1 MSESLVGHDMIIE
14 TMATTSNDHI
24 RDHVDELK
32 HMQYHYITSYL
43 SKLSLKVFEV
53 RGRYNART
61 SSLTR

>member
-1 MSESLVGHDMIIE
+1 MIIE